1 MKEIFTVDDT
11 LCIRC
16 GACVDTCPVKL
27 ITLEKPDT
35 PKPVVWARKA
45 CINCGHCVAVCPK
58 GALSLV
64 TMPADECTPVMKEL
78 YVSWEQADQ
87 FLRSRRSIRT
97 YLEKPVEKE
106 KIERV
111 IRTARYAPTGHN
123 SQGVS
128 WTVIYD
134 ATRIDILK
142 RLVIE
147 WMRMSVEENATIATA
162 LKMKSVLMGWDA
174 GNDIILRGAPHV
186 IVAHAHK
193 DDRMS
198 RTSCLL
204 ALSYLDL
211 AANTLGLGACWAGF
225 LDLTASHYPP
235 VLEALGLPPDHV
247 DMGSMMIGYP
257 KHRFYRI
264 PLRKEPPI
272 VWK

>member
-16 GACVDTCPVKL
+16 GACVETCPVKL
-27 ITLEKPDT
+27 IALQKPDI
-35 PKPVVWARKA
+35 PKPVAWARRA
-45 CINCGHCVAVCPK
+45 CINCGHCVAICPK
-58 GALSLV
+58 GALSLE
-64 TMPADECTPVMKEL
+64 TMPADECAPIMKEL
-78 YVSWEQADQ
+78 CASWEQADQ
-87 FLRSRRSIRT
+87 LLRSRRSIRA
-97 YLEKPVEKE
+97 YLDTPVEKE
-106 KIERV
+106 KLEKI
-111 IRTARYAPTGHN
+111 IRSSRYAPTGHN
-123 SQGVS
+123 SQGVN

-134 ATRIDILK
+134 TKKIDTLK
-142 RLVIE
+142 ELVIE
-147 WMRMSVEENATIATA
+147 WMRASVSDNTAIAAA

-211 AANTLGLGACWAGF
+211 AANALGLGACWAGF
-225 LDLTASHYPP
+225 LDLAAEHYPP
-235 VLEALGLPPDHV
+235 VLAAMELPPDHA

-257 KHRFYRI
+257 KHRYHRI
-264 PLRKEPPI
+264 PLRKEPLI
-272 VWK
+272 EWK